1 MTGAASQHIDEAR
14 ASYEAGDVDR
24 ARELALAALA
34 ERPDDPAL
42 LRLAGE
48 ASLELGEGDA
58 LGYLERAAELDPSDT
73 AALVDLGHALLAA
86 GRGSDALAH
95 LRRAAEGD
103 PSNLEALRGL
113 AEAHRREGRGDL
125 ALEPAR
131 RAADA
136 HPSDPLAL
144 IDLADLCLELGSL
157 DDAIVAFA
165 RLRGVDEEPEHEI
178 YAIHGMIEAEL
189 RRERWRRA
197 LDLAVDATRVDRLG
211 RTTDV
216 LAFAVAK
223 VFGAG
228 DRPAPEQADVE
239 TALAA
244 TRAEHRRLHAEVLRA

>member
-1 MTGAASQHIDEAR
+1 MSGAASQVEEAR
-14 ASYEAGDVDR
+14 ASYDAGDVAR
-24 ARELALAALA
+24 ARELALAGLA

-58 LGYLERAAELDPSDT
+58 LGYLERAAALDPEDT
-73 AALVDLGHALLAA
+73 GALVDLGHALIAA
-86 GRGSDALAH
+86 GRESDAAEQ
-95 LRRAAEGD
+95 LRRAAERD
-103 PSNLEALRGL
+103 PGNLEALRGL
-113 AEAHRREGRGDL
+113 AELHRRQGRPDL

-131 RAADA
+131 RAADSN
-136 HPSDPLAL
+136 PNDPVAL
-144 IDLADLCLELGSL
+144 IDLADLCLEVGSL

-165 RLRGVDEEPEHEI
+165 RLRGVDDEPEHEI
-178 YAIHGMIEAEL
+178 FAIHGMIEAEL

-216 LAFAVAK
+216 LAFTVAK

-239 TALAA
+239 AALAA
-244 TRAEHRRLHAEVLRA
+244 TRAEHRRIHTEVLVA